1 MRGESFVVAGP
12 PDDAAGQL
20 HLQWRPGL
28 PGQEGGG
35 ADGLQEA
42 AVQEGAGQPEAGAR
56 REHRHGLL
64 LLPGGGGEP
73 EAWRQHLHPHHDV
86 LLREGLHGAD
96 VGPGVGR
103 GDGVDDEDPVVG
115 GLVQHGVPQVPAEG
129 EVAHSEQVQG
139 GVRPRHGPGH
149 QPQLQMGNIRIE
161 HVYISYVEIH

>member
-12 PDDAAGQL
+12 PDDTAGQL
-20 HLQWRPGL
+20 HPQGRPGL

-73 EAWRQHLHPHHDV
+73 EAGRQHLHPHHDV

-96 VGPGVGR
+96 VGPGVGHV
-103 GDGVDDEDPVVG
+103 DGVDDEDPVVR
-115 GLVQHGVPQVPAEG
+115 GLVEDGVSVISTEC
-129 EVAHSEQVQG
+129 EVTNSQEVQ
-139 GVRPRHGPGH
+139 
-149 QPQLQMGNIRIE
+149 
-161 HVYISYVEIH
+161 